1 MHISSSKGL
10 YVKPTSTEIDRR
22 LDTLKASSTKSRSHH
37 GEKIIH
43 RRAPSVVEDTDD
55 EIVVKKRRTTW
66 PREYTALLAEIAAN
80 NLQENGGIDHDW
92 NRVREVFLSDSS
104 VNGPQ
109 VCPSILHHL
118 NGMTA
123 TQLKR
128 FHHSWVVC
136 KGVSVSSSSVPLQMM
151 TNLSESSSS
160 ESPMMEPQVP
170 STSYLPVTALESS
183 LPVATTS
190 IEASIPGKTTSA
202 HFHLP
207 ISSIPYGTSIARSNC
222 DISYEDVIAI
232 PLEEANAITKY
243 SDDEMAIIT
252 LLLNNRKCHKGLNS
266 INWRMFH
273 ETYQY
278 QAKLLKH
285 RKTNAIVYNRSQSS
299 LIEKV
304 KSMKKK

>member
-1 MHISSSKGL
+1 
-10 YVKPTSTEIDRR
+10 
-22 LDTLKASSTKSRSHH
+22 
-37 GEKIIH
+37 
-43 RRAPSVVEDTDD
+43 
-55 EIVVKKRRTTW
+55 
-66 PREYTALLAEIAAN
+66 
-80 NLQENGGIDHDW
+80 
-92 NRVREVFLSDSS
+92 
-104 VNGPQ
+104 
-109 VCPSILHHL
+109 
-118 NGMTA
+118 
-123 TQLKR
+123 
-128 FHHSWVVC
+128 
-136 KGVSVSSSSVPLQMM
+136 
-151 TNLSESSSS
+151 
-160 ESPMMEPQVP
+160 MMEPQVP

-232 PLEEANAITKY
+232 PLEEANATTKY